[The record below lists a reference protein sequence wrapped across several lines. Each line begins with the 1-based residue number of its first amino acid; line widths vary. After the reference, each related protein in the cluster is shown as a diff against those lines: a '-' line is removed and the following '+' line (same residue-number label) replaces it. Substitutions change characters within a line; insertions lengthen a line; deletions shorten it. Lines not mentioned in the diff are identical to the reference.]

1 VSLAD
6 TAHVQPLPIDVGIG
20 DVCASIRNAILF
32 VVQAH
37 LLVMSATLIKSFV
50 ALVPSSMLFVGSI
63 ILFSKTKNVGSVLQ
77 LLGAGCLIV
86 MILTHVAEAL
96 QLFPFMHWG
105 QEHSIGHYFDLI
117 SAILGITLFPLGYPL
132 HARGMRRARN

>member
-1 VSLAD
+1 
-6 TAHVQPLPIDVGIG
+6 
-20 DVCASIRNAILF
+20 
-32 VVQAH
+32 
-37 LLVMSATLIKSFV
+37 
-50 ALVPSSMLFVGSI
+50 MLFVASI

-77 LLGAGCLIV
+77 LLGAVLIV